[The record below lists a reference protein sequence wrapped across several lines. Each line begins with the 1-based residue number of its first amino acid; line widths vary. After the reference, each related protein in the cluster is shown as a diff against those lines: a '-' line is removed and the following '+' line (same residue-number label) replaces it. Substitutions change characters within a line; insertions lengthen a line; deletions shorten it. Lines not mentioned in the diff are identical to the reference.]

1 MKLNTSLAAG
11 VAACVTAL
19 YSAAAYASGTNSLPG
34 GPAVN
39 QLNLHPPVTKIAS
52 EIAWLHWFM
61 LIICTV
67 IFVGVFGVMFYSVYK
82 HRKSKGAVPAKF
94 HESVTVEVVW
104 TVVPFIIV
112 ILMALPATK
121 TVVAMKDTTNADITI
136 KATGYQWKWGY
147 DYLAGEGRGISFLST
162 LATPRQQ
169 VHNEQPKTDTYLLEV
184 DNPVVVPV
192 DRKIRVITTAND
204 VIHAWMVPS
213 FGVKQDAI
221 PGFVRDTWFRA
232 EKVGTYYGQCAELCG
247 KEHAFMPIVVK
258 VVSAEDYA
266 KWVDGEQKKLAAKQD
281 DPNKVWAL
289 EELIARGEKVYQ
301 ANCAACHQ
309 ANGKGAGPIKALD
322 GSAVVL
328 GPAAEQM
335 KILLN
340 GAGNGAMPAWKQL
353 SDTEL
358 AAVTTYTKNAWSNK
372 TGKLVQPADYVA
384 ARGGKFPEGGAAT
397 ASPSAP
403 AAPAATS
410 AAPTAA
416 PAVASSGLPV
426 DVFFDKGQS
435 GLDRAAKAAVKQA
448 LDFLSANPSAK
459 VALSGYVDASGNAQ
473 ANAELAKERAKTVRD
488 ALKAA
493 GVKEDRIEMR
503 KPEQITAGASSD
515 KAARRVEIK
524 LVS

>member
-1 MKLNTSLAAG
+1 
-11 VAACVTAL
+11 
-19 YSAAAYASGTNSLPG
+19 
-34 GPAVN
+34 
-39 QLNLHPPVTKIAS
+39 
-52 EIAWLHWFM
+52 
-61 LIICTV
+61 
-67 IFVGVFGVMFYSVYK
+67 
-82 HRKSKGAVPAKF
+82 
-94 HESVTVEVVW
+94 
-104 TVVPFIIV
+104 
-112 ILMALPATK
+112 
-121 TVVAMKDTTNADITI
+121 
-136 KATGYQWKWGY
+136 
-147 DYLAGEGRGISFLST
+147 
-162 LATPRQQ
+162 
-169 VHNEQPKTDTYLLEV
+169 
-184 DNPVVVPV
+184 
-192 DRKIRVITTAND
+192 
-204 VIHAWMVPS
+204 
-213 FGVKQDAI
+213 
-221 PGFVRDTWFRA
+221 
-232 EKVGTYYGQCAELCG
+232 
-247 KEHAFMPIVVK
+247 
-258 VVSAEDYA
+258 
-266 KWVDGEQKKLAAKQD
+266 
-281 DPNKVWAL
+281 
-289 EELIARGEKVYQ
+289 
-301 ANCAACHQ
+301 
-309 ANGKGAGPIKALD
+309 
-322 GSAVVL
+322 
-328 GPAAEQM
+328 M